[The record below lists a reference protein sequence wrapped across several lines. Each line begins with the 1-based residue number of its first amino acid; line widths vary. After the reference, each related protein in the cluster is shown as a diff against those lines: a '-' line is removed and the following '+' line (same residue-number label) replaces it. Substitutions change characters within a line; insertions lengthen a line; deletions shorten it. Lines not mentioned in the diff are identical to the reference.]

1 LPGRR
6 RRPSAGP
13 TTAPP
18 TRLPDRR
25 HLLAWP
31 TAAAGGGSETSED
44 HGTDW
49 IGSERGLFLSFFF
62 HREGEISGDGTTT
75 FHRFGGTAW
84 FRI

>member
-25 HLLAWP
+25 RRRREW
-31 TAAAGGGSETSED
+31 D
-44 HGTDW
+44 
-49 IGSERGLFLSFFF
+49 ERGPRDWLDRVGAGAFSFFF
-62 HREGEISGDGTTT
+62 SQ
-75 FHRFGGTAW
+75 GG
-84 FRI
+84 RD